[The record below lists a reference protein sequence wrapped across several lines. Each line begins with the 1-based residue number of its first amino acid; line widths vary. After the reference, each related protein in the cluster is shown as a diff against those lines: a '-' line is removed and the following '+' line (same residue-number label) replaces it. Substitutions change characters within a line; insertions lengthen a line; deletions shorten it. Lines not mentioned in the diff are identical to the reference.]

1 MDEIPPQVPG
11 YRLTRVLGRGST
23 STVWRARRD
32 ADDELVAIKLLP
44 AGADEE
50 AVREYAMLQHAAAE
64 HVVTL
69 HETLEVDTDGG
80 PAIALVLEHLAGGSL
95 ARVVAERGHLTPGE
109 TVTVIAPIA
118 QAVAGLH
125 DLGIVHGDLSPGNV
139 LLDSTGRP
147 ALSDLGY
154 ARLTGEPAGD
164 VYGTDGH
171 VAPEVLDGGDPTR
184 AADVYALGALAWL
197 CLTGAAPGH
206 IAERAE
212 LADLVPGEP
221 GLAAVVES
229 CLLPDA
235 EARPE
240 ADEVARSVFDA
251 VAAQP
256 LRMTAMGD
264 VATSLT
270 RRIREA
276 AAEDDVRTPQWQLDL
291 TRAETDEPH
300 PRRWRRP
307 AWGRSGG
314 TRAKGGRHAAPR
326 RHRDE
331 PIDLTRD
338 VEPVE
343 ESEPRA
349 IARSAL
355 GRDGGG
361 RRVGALVTVGLGL
374 LLAVLVPWQ
383 QLASA
388 GAPDAQTPVAP
399 QGTKGEVSALH
410 DRSAAREA
418 PRRLVQELTD
428 LRRAMVVELDD
439 SALAALNEPGS
450 PAAERD
456 RDLVAELRASGVR
469 YRGLRM
475 TVRSVSL
482 QSTSGDRA
490 VVRTVVDESAYDV
503 VGEDGSRTP
512 RSARRG
518 QEVDLVLV
526 WHDAAWRVRD
536 VTAAPDRTD

>member
-32 ADDELVAIKLLP
+32 VDDELVAIKLLP

-69 HETLEVDTDGG
+69 HETLEVDSDDG

-154 ARLTGEPAGD
+154 SRLTGEPAGD

-184 AADVYALGALAWL
+184 AADVHSLGALAWL

-206 IAERAE
+206 IAERAS
-212 LADLVPGEP
+212 LADLVPGVP
-221 GLAAVVES
+221 ALVAVVES
-229 CLLPDA
+229 CLVPDA

-251 VAAQP
+251 VPAQP
-256 LRMTAMGD
+256 LRMTATGD

-276 AAEDDVRTPQWQLDL
+276 AAEDEVRTPQWQLEL
-291 TRAETDEPH
+291 TRAETDEPR
-300 PRRWRRP
+300 RRWWRRQSRR
-307 AWGRSGG
+307 RSGG

-399 QGTKGEVSALH
+399 QGTKGETSPLH

-418 PRRLVQELTD
+418 PRQLVQELTD
-428 LRRAMVVELDD
+428 LRQTMVVELDD
-439 SALAALNEPGS
+439 SARTTLDEPGS
-450 PAAERD
+450 PAATRD
-456 RDLVAELRASGVR
+456 RELVAELRTSGAR
-469 YRGLRM
+469 YRGLTM
-475 TVRSVSL
+475 TVRSASL

-490 VVRTVVDESAYDV
+490 VVRAVVDESAYDV
-503 VGEDGSRTP
+503 AGKDGSRTP
-512 RSARRG
+512 RPARQG

-526 WHDAAWRVRD
+526 WHDGAWRVRD

>member
-32 ADDELVAIKLLP
+32 ADDELVAIKLLS
-44 AGADEE
+44 ASADEE

-69 HETLEVDTDGG
+69 HETIEVDTDGG

-154 ARLTGEPAGD
+154 ARLTGEPPGD
-164 VYGTDGH
+164 VHGTDGH

-184 AADVYALGALAWL
+184 ASDVHALGALAWL

-221 GLAAVVES
+221 GLVAVVES
-229 CLLPDA
+229 CLVPDA

-256 LRMTAMGD
+256 LRMTATGD

-276 AAEDDVRTPQWQLDL
+276 AAEDDVRTPQWQIEL
-291 TRAETDEPH
+291 TRGETDDPC
-300 PRRWRRP
+300 RRWWRRRSR
-307 AWGRSGG
+307 GRTGARR
-314 TRAKGGRHAAPR
+314 TKGGRHAAPR

-331 PIDLTRD
+331 PIDLTRE
-338 VEPVE
+338 VELVE
-343 ESEPRA
+343 ASEPRA

-388 GAPDAQTPVAP
+388 GAPEGQTPAAP

-456 RDLVAELRASGVR
+456 RDLVDELRASGAR
-469 YRGLRM
+469 YRGLTM
-475 TVRSVSL
+475 TVRSASL
-482 QSTSGDRA
+482 QSTDGDGA
-490 VVRTVVDESAYDV
+490 VVRAVVDESAYEV
-503 VGEDGSRTP
+503 VGADGSRTP
-512 RSARRG
+512 RPARRG

-526 WHDAAWRVRD
+526 WHDGAWRVRD
-536 VTAAPDRTD
+536 VTAVSDLTD